1 VKKNLK
7 KAIKEDELVSWVE
20 HTRAFAE
27 GRSETVKIVAV
38 VVLVL
43 AIGGAALSYFR
54 AQRDRDAKAAFAT
67 ALETY
72 HAPTA
77 AEGAKEAATSAR
89 FANPTDKYRQAL
101 TEFEGVERRH
111 GSHPLGVRARYY
123 AALCKIE
130 LGQLDDAEATLKDLA
145 SGRDAEKLEPA
156 LARLALAD
164 VQRRKGKVDDAVASY
179 KQIVEDA
186 GTAVPRDHAL
196 MNLAKT
202 LEDAHRGPEA
212 QAAYLRLVQEFPSSS
227 YADDAQKR
235 VDYLKARG

>member
-43 AIGGAALSYFR
+43 AIGGAALAYFR
-54 AQRDRDAKAAFAT
+54 GQRDREARTAFAA
-67 ALETY
+67 ALETF
-72 HAPTA
+72 HSPTA
-77 AEGAKEAATSAR
+77 AEAGANATAPTR

-101 TEFEGVERRH
+101 TDFEGVERRH
-111 GSHPLGVRARYY
+111 GSHELGLRARYY
-123 AALCKIE
+123 AALCKVE
-130 LGQLDDAEATLKDLA
+130 LGQLDDAEAALKELA
-145 SGRDAEKLEPA
+145 SSRGTDKLEPA

-164 VQRRKGKVDDAVASY
+164 VQRRKGQVDAAAAAY
-179 KQIVEDA
+179 KQIIDDA
-186 GTAVPRDHAL
+186 GSVVPRDHAL
-196 MNLAKT
+196 MSMAQM
-202 LEDAHRGPEA
+202 LEEARRGPEA
-212 QAAYLRLVQEFPSSS
+212 QAAYLRLVQEFPSSN

-235 VDYLKARG
+235 ADNLKARG